1 MNLYD
6 FFLNAYK
13 DTPLFVVILEA
24 ITFVFGIAS
33 VYYAKKEN
41 VWVYPTGLIATTI
54 TAYLFFRAQYIGD
67 LLVNV
72 YYSIMSIYGWYLWT
86 KIKNGHPIVTISRTS
101 RNEKLTGIGVFLF
114 TIVVIFA
121 IYRIFLPEIGIDN
134 YIDMFISGLFFTAMW
149 YMAMKKIENWTL
161 WIIGDLI
168 AVPLYAYRGY
178 GILSLEYVV
187 FTILAILAYLEWRK
201 ILSNNSQIL

>member
-33 VYYAKKEN
+33 VYCAKKEN

-54 TAYLFFRAQYIGD
+54 TAYLFFRTQYIGD

-86 KIKNGHPIVTISRTS
+86 KIKNGHPIVTISRTG

-114 TIVVIFA
+114 TIIVIFA
-121 IYRIFLPEIGIDN
+121 IYKIFLPEIGTDN

-201 ILSNNSQIL
+201 ILSNNSPIL

>member
-1 MNLYD
+1 MMD
-6 FFLNAYK
+6 FFLNVYK
-13 DTPLFVVILEA
+13 DTPWFVIILEA

-33 VYYAKKEN
+33 VYFAKNEN
-41 VWVYPTGLIATTI
+41 ILVYPTGLIATTI

-72 YYSIMSIYGWYLWT
+72 YYSIMSIYGWYMWAKT
-86 KIKNGHPIVTISRTS
+86 KNGRQVITISRTNA
-101 RNEKLTGIGVFLF
+101 NEKLTGIGVFLF
-114 TIVVIFA
+114 TIIVIFA
-121 IYRIFLPEIGIDN
+121 IYKIFLPQIGVDN

-149 YMAMKKIENWTL
+149 YMAIKKIENWTL

-178 GILSLEYVV
+178 GILALEYIV
-187 FTILAILAYLEWRK
+187 FTILAVLAYLEWRK
-201 ILSNNSQIL
+201 ILSNKLQIP

>member
-1 MNLYD
+1 MIEY
-6 FFLNAYK
+6 FVASYK
-13 DTPLFVVILEA
+13 DTPWIVIILEA

-33 VYYAKKEN
+33 VYFAKKEN
-41 VWVYPTGLIATTI
+41 ILVYPTGLIATTI
-54 TAYLFFRAQYIGD
+54 TAYLFFRAHYIGD

-72 YYSIMSIYGWYLWT
+72 YYSVMSIYGWYMWRKT
-86 KIKNGHPIVTISRTS
+86 KDGYHVVAISRTT
-101 RNEKLTGIGVFLF
+101 RGEKLTGIGVFLF

-121 IYRIFLPEIGIDN
+121 IYKIFLPEIGTDN
-134 YIDMFISGLFFTAMW
+134 YIDIFVSGIFFTAMW
-149 YMAMKKIENWTL
+149 YMAIKKIENWTL
-161 WIIGDLI
+161 WIVGDII

-201 ILSNNSQIL
+201 ILSNNLQIQ